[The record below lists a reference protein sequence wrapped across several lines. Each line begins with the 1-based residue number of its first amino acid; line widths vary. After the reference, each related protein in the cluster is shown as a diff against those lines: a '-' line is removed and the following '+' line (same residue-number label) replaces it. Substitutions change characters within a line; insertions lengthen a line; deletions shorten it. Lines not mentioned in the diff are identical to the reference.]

1 MAELFIFSDAINK
14 YINKQMIILLERE
27 ANTKAI
33 SILPRPHPCG
43 LGF

>member
-27 ANTKAI
+27 AWNSRKGRWAGKQMV
-33 SILPRPHPCG
+33 SC
-43 LGF
+43 F